1 MLPVESVVG
10 IRIRLYSALNEYSP
24 ELQILGEYCMNKG
37 KVIPP
42 KTMLS
47 FRYSLDD
54 DKQISLTAFYID
66 ENGNEIEAMLDLK
79 NLE

>member
-1 MLPVESVVG
+1 
-10 IRIRLYSALNEYSP
+10 
-24 ELQILGEYCMNKG
+24 MNKG